1 MIAKKY
7 RIEREKISYILKKGK
22 SYKSSLFI
30 VRFKKNNKENPRFAV
45 IISKKISAKAVIRN
59 KLKRQIY
66 EAIRNKLKTT
76 EIKENLD
83 IILIPKKTTKNYEYQ
98 EIEKDMESIL
108 QLTE

>member
-1 MIAKKY
+1 MIAKKH
-7 RIEREKISYILKKGK
+7 RIEREKIAYILKKGK

-30 VRFKKNNKENPRFAV
+30 VRYKKNNRGIHRFAV

-59 KLKRQIY
+59 RFKRQIY

-83 IILIPKKTTKNYEYQ
+83 IIIIPKKTTKEYDYQ
-98 EIEKDMESIL
+98 EIEKDIESIL
-108 QLTE
+108 QLNE